1 MDGLPATTC
10 KDLPRGLF
18 PTMTLLIY
26 GVVDPDGYPCLLN
39 LRSTLLSENLWQG
52 LATET
57 RDYSVQCEPAQ
68 SPKIPVTFLSEMVPP
83 DTHSCQFLPS
93 CLIKILL

>member
-1 MDGLPATTC
+1 MDGLPATIC

-18 PTMTLLIY
+18 PTTPLVIY
-26 GVVDPDGYPCLLN
+26 GFVGPDGYPRLLN
-39 LRSTLLSENLWQG
+39 LRSAFLSENLWQG

-57 RDYSVQCEPAQ
+57 RDYLVQWEPVQ

-93 CLIKILL
+93 CLIEILL

>member
-1 MDGLPATTC
+1 MDGLPATIC

-18 PTMTLLIY
+18 PTMPLVIY

-39 LRSTLLSENLWQG
+39 LRSAFLSENLWQG
-52 LATET
+52 FATET
-57 RDYSVQCEPAQ
+57 RDYLVQWELAQ

-83 DTHSCQFLPS
+83 HTHSCQFLPS
-93 CLIKILL
+93 CLI